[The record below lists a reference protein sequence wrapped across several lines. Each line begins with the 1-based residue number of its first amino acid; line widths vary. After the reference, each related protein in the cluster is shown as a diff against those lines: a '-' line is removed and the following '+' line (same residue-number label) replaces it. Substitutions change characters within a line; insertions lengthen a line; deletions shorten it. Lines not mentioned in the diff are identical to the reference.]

1 MVFGEEPDL
10 KILLQTTTYSMIEK
24 SFRKILVT
32 FEELGI
38 SKKKPAVSSLVM
50 SKSRLD
56 PGSGTFWEII
66 SFFEKFK

>member
-10 KILLQTTTYSMIEK
+10 KILLQMTTYSMIEK

-38 SKKKPAVSSLVM
+38 SKKKPVVSSVVM

-66 SFFEKFK
+66 FLFEKFK